1 MCWFYSNL
9 FVCVCVYGFIWKWKP
24 WSVVTSSIS
33 SVPSFSI
40 HIRVKCCHKLLTSLW
55 RVWQR
60 FSTIYDR
67 FYCFGWKHLILY
79 CYGYIIIRLIIIVFD
94 HWFEKITQYIE
105 NVVQQKRHT
114 HKHMNFVGF
123 ILLTIHLNRYD
134 RSVWNVNV
142 LYVLRMNGKQLQTVY
157 RFHSLL
163 YSVVQH
169 THDPTESH
177 KSQQFIS
184 ISRLVSIFVLCVCV
198 CLLKGG
204 GTRLSTFWC
213 YLVSNQRNR
222 NLNCLTFNFISVFLS
237 FRSHPKRS
245 YYKR

>member
-1 MCWFYSNL
+1 MTCLAEIFNDLWPILL
-9 FVCVCVYGFIWKWKP
+9 FRMETLNSLLLWLYHNQTNNNSIW
-24 WSVVTSSIS
+24 
-33 SVPSFSI
+33 
-40 HIRVKCCHKLLTSLW
+40 SL
-55 RVWQR
+55 V
-60 FSTIYDR
+60 
-67 FYCFGWKHLILY
+67 L
-79 CYGYIIIRLIIIVFD
+79 
-94 HWFEKITQYIE
+94 KITQYIE

-123 ILLTIHLNRYD
+123 ILLTIHLNRDD

-213 YLVSNQRNR
+213 YLVTNQRNR

>member
-1 MCWFYSNL
+1 MFSLSDLCWFYSNL

-94 HWFEKITQYIE
+94 HWFENHSIHRKCCSTKTTHTQ
-105 NVVQQKRHT
+105 T
-114 HKHMNFVGF
+114 HELCWVHFVD
-123 ILLTIHLNRYD
+123 NP
-134 RSVWNVNV
+134 S
-142 LYVLRMNGKQLQTVY
+142 Q
-157 RFHSLL
+157 SLW
-163 YSVVQH
+163 S
-169 THDPTESH
+169 
-177 KSQQFIS
+177 K
-184 ISRLVSIFVLCVCV
+184 CVECK
-198 CLLKGG
+198 CAICFAYEWK
-204 GTRLSTFWC
+204 TAP
-213 YLVSNQRNR
+213 
-222 NLNCLTFNFISVFLS
+222 NCL
-237 FRSHPKRS
+237 
-245 YYKR
+245 